1 MKTKVWI
8 VFYYYEENIF
18 KSVAKET
25 SPWHNYF
32 MEELRMFTTEGY
44 KEIIQASHIRC
55 REEYGVPID
64 RIFPTR
70 IIQGKEFMDLLK
82 ENCELIKVAKPFMK
96 ILYDFLKGS
105 GFFID
110 LTDKDGIILSVI
122 GDRDVIDIAEAMG
135 MMEGTDM
142 SEESTG
148 TNAIGT
154 ALKEDCPIQM
164 AEKDH
169 YIKAYHIW
177 TCSACTIHSEEG
189 NIIGCLNLTGK
200 YQLVHPHTLGLVV
213 AAVKSIENHIKKERS
228 QNELFEAYQY
238 LNTIVNSI
246 DTGILTV
253 NIYGIIKSINNIACT
268 MLEVSSEDII
278 ETNIVNI
285 LENWTY
291 IYDEISNGNEYEN
304 KEISFNILD
313 KKKRVNL
320 NAYAIRDKHGVITG
334 MALVIK
340 DIQKVYDMV
349 NKYSGMRARYTFQD
363 IIGESEK
370 MVNLRYYAK
379 SIANSPSTVL
389 IQGESGTGKE
399 LIAQSIHNSSDR
411 KDYGFVAINCGA
423 IPKNLIESELFGYEE
438 GAFTGARKGG
448 HPGKFELANN
458 GTIFLDEIGEMPLDM
473 QVNLLRVL
481 QEGYVTRI
489 GGRKYIPV
497 DVRVI
502 AATNKNLIEEIE
514 KGTFRE
520 DLYYRLSVIPI
531 FVPPLRER
539 TGDVPILLEHFLR
552 LKSLKLKKPMLKLK
566 DELYYKLV
574 SYDWPG
580 NIRELENCI
589 ENIVNM
595 DGNISFSFNNRVM
608 EVVKQG
614 NESTLKYNMCSL
626 EEWEKMAI
634 LSCIENCQGNLSK
647 ASKILEINRTTLYN
661 KINRYNIKL

>member
-1 MKTKVWI
+1 
-8 VFYYYEENIF
+8 
-18 KSVAKET
+18 
-25 SPWHNYF
+25 
-32 MEELRMFTTEGY
+32 MFTTEGY
-44 KEIIQASHIRC
+44 KEIIQASHKRC
-55 REEYGVPID
+55 LEEYGVPTD
-64 RIFPTR
+64 RVFPTR
-70 IIQGKEFMDLLK
+70 IIQGKEFTELLK

-110 LTDKDGIILSVI
+110 LTDKEGIILSVI
-122 GDRDVIDIAEAMG
+122 GDSDVIDIAEAMG

-142 SEESTG
+142 SERSTG

-154 ALKEDCPIQM
+154 ALYEDCPVQM
-164 AEKDH
+164 AERDH
-169 YIKAYHIW
+169 YINAYHIW

-253 NIYGIIKSINNIACT
+253 NIYGIVKSINNIACT
-268 MLEVSSEDII
+268 MLEVKHEDII
-278 ETNIVNI
+278 EVSIVKI
-285 LENWTY
+285 LENWSY
-291 IYDEISNGNEYEN
+291 IYDEISKGNEYEN
-304 KEISFNILD
+304 KEISFTILD

-320 NAYAIRDKHGVITG
+320 NAYAIRDKSGVIAG
-334 MALVIK
+334 MALVLK
-340 DIQKVYDMV
+340 DIQKIYDMV

-363 IIGESEK
+363 IIGESEN

-399 LIAQSIHNSSDR
+399 LIAQAIHNSSDR

-423 IPKNLIESELFGYEE
+423 IPKNLIESELFGYED

-497 DVRVI
+497 EARVI

-539 TGDVPILLEHFLR
+539 TGDVPILLEHFLK
-552 LKSLKLKKPMLKLK
+552 LKSLKLKKPVLKLK
-566 DELYYKLV
+566 DELYYKLI

-595 DGNISFSFNNRVM
+595 NGNISFSFSNRVM

-614 NESTLKYNMCSL
+614 NEGMLKYNMCSL

-634 LSCIENCQGNLSK
+634 LRCIENCQGNLSK
-647 ASKILEINRTTLYN
+647 ASKILGINRTTLYN

>member
-1 MKTKVWI
+1 MKAKVWI

-32 MEELRMFTTEGY
+32 MEELHMFNTEGY

-55 REEYGVPID
+55 REEYRVPID

-70 IIQGKEFMDLLK
+70 IIQGKEFMNLLK
-82 ENCELIKVAKPFMK
+82 ENYELIKVAKPFMK

-142 SEESTG
+142 NEKSTG

-154 ALKEDCPIQM
+154 ALQEDCPIQM

-189 NIIGCLNLTGK
+189 SIIGCLNLTGK

-268 MLEVSSEDII
+268 MLEVNSEDII
-278 ETNIVNI
+278 EANIVNI
-285 LENWTY
+285 LENWSY

-334 MALVIK
+334 MALVLK

-399 LIAQSIHNSSDR
+399 LIAQAIHNSSDR

-539 TGDVPILLEHFLR
+539 TGDVPILLEHFLK
-552 LKSLKLKKPMLKLK
+552 LKSLKLKKPILKLK
-566 DELYYKLV
+566 DELYYKLI

-614 NESTLKYNMCSL
+614 NESILKYNMCSL

-647 ASKILEINRTTLYN
+647 ASKILGINRTTLYN